1 MNNDTETSQP
11 FLSKAKFVRIPIT
24 LLTLLKQ
31 DTSGALSIQHVR
43 EEQKEILFPRQTFE
57 ELAQHSTE
65 DFAEF
70 IKSQYPNTISLIIKY
85 HERDGKLIPATLQV
99 ILLSNLESS
108 IRDQKLTKLEN
119 WYCERRASFILK
131 ERLEACEKR
140 IEELENQ
147 VAKLRESHKTPQKSF

>member
-1 MNNDTETSQP
+1 MTNNTETSQP

-24 LLTLLKQ
+24 LLTILKQ
-31 DTSGALSIQHVR
+31 GANGALSIQHVR

-70 IKSQYPNTISLIIKY
+70 IQSRYPNTISLIIRY
-85 HERDGKLIPATLQV
+85 HERDGKLVPSTLQV
-99 ILLSNLESS
+99 VLLPDLGSA
-108 IRDQKLTKLEN
+108 IRDQKLTKPED
-119 WYCERRASFILK
+119 WYCTRRTSFILN
-131 ERLEACEKR
+131 ERLEACERR

-147 VAKLRESHKTPQKSF
+147 IAKLREKL